1 MSKIHPKNTLLVD
14 VDGVLLDWESGFSDW
29 MARLGFTRVAN
40 TANEYLIS
48 KRYNISSQQAFRLVS
63 MFNESARIGF
73 LNPLRDAPFYIKK
86 LHEEHGFKFHCI
98 TSLTEE
104 IHAVALRK
112 INLARIFG
120 MEPFGSIVCLPTGGS
135 KREALNEYSGSG
147 CYWIEDKPE
156 NAEVGKGLGLRSLL
170 VDHEYNAD
178 YKNSGI
184 PRVKNWRE
192 IYDLV
197 TS

>member
-14 VDGVLLDWESGFSDW
+14 VDGVLLDWEPEFAAW
-29 MARLGFTRVAN
+29 MERLGFKRLAGTEK
-40 TANEYLIS
+40 EYLIS
-48 KRYNISSQQAFRLVS
+48 KRYNIAKDQAMRLVA

-73 LNPLRDAPFYIKK
+73 LSPLRDAPYYVKR
-86 LHEEHGFKFHCI
+86 LHEEHGFNFHCI

-104 IHAVALRK
+104 PHAVAMRK
-112 INLARIFG
+112 VNLARIFG
-120 MEPFGSIVCLPTGGS
+120 TEPFTKIVCLPTGSS

-147 CYWIEDKPE
+147 CYWVEDKPE

-170 VDHEYNAD
+170 MDHEYNAD
-178 YKNSGI
+178 YKNPTI

-192 IYDLV
+192 IYELI